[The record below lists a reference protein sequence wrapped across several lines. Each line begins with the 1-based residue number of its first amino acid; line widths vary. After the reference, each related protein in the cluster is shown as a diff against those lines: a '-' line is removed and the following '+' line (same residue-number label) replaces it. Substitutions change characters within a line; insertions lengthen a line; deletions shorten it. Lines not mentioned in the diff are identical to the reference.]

1 MRDATQA
8 ADATVDD
15 DATVTGTYQKTGTFL
30 HSSAAVH
37 AEQLS
42 PVLDK
47 YQVDKEEMESR
58 LPPHRTLNTS
68 CFHPEVHPT
77 EVVRM
82 NLDDDL
88 ADNLA
93 RQLRCQAMIQE
104 SFAAASIGSYFPVS
118 TMFENCVLFVPSA
131 KRFYDLNQDI
141 VQEHFPEVETAV
153 VNAFIVPAE
162 KRPYGTHAASSIA
175 LQIPSLV
182 KKQLGFPTEYRS
194 FHTALTPT
202 PLSRQPFVIFE
213 EAEVEAPNL
222 PYVYEKMLECGLE
235 GEEKDAV
242 DKALY
247 LFLEGKLSEID
258 LPSVRDFL
266 MAMYWA
272 KTYADKPSPGYYCDS
287 RVGDALVFDNYRA
300 HADSTLPRTTKD
312 RLTIDLRCF
321 NKVHYPKGMTSGLD
335 FIVDPDERAYQV
347 RRKWASIE
355 FLLAT
360 LGYESVDEFL
370 RLVFGGSR
378 RAADIDPFGLM
389 TDLQFGIYNKSEYH
403 LLDQN
408 LDDHY
413 ERVEAL
419 YDRIAKEGEYVLP
432 ERARQCLAALSE
444 QPGG

>member
-1 MRDATQA
+1 MSDATRT
-8 ADATVDD
+8 ADATADD
-15 DATVTGTYQKTGTFL
+15 DAAVTGTYRKTGTLL
-30 HSSAAVH
+30 HSSAAAH
-37 AEQLS
+37 AEQLA

-47 YQVDKEEMESR
+47 YRVDEDETRFR
-58 LPPHRTLNTS
+58 LPPHRALNPS
-68 CFHPEVHPT
+68 CFHPEPHPT
-77 EVVRM
+77 HVVRM
-82 NLDDDL
+82 NLDDGL
-88 ADNLA
+88 ADDLA
-93 RQLRCQAMIQE
+93 RQLRCQALIQE

-131 KRFYDLNQDI
+131 KRFYDLNQDL
-141 VQEHFPEVETAV
+141 VREHFPEVETAV
-153 VNAFIVPAE
+153 VNAFIVPGG

-182 KKQLGFPTEYRS
+182 RKRLGFPTEYRS

-213 EAEVEAPNL
+213 EADLEAPNL
-222 PYVYEKMLECGLE
+222 PFVYERMLECGLD
-235 GEEKDAV
+235 GEEKAAV

-247 LFLEGKLSEID
+247 LFLDGRLSEID

-272 KTYADKPSPGYYCDS
+272 KSYAGRPSPGYYCDS

-335 FIVDPDERAYQV
+335 FIVDPKERAHQV
-347 RRKWASIE
+347 TRKWASVE

-360 LGYESVDEFL
+360 LGYDSVDEFL
-370 RLVFGGSR
+370 RLVFGGRLS
-378 RAADIDPFGLM
+378 AADIDPFGLM

-403 LLDQN
+403 LLDQD
-408 LDDHY
+408 LDAHY

-419 YDRIAKEGEYVLP
+419 YDRIAKDGEYVLP

-444 QPGG
+444 QPGA